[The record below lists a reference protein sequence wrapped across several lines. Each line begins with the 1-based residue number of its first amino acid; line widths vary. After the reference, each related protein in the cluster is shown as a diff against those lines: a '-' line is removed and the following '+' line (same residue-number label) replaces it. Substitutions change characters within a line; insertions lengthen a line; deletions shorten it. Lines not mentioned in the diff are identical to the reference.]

1 MKIEFDL
8 KEAKAFIPNGRFM
21 NLKAKLGIQEIV
33 EKEQG
38 KKLIFN
44 LENKL
49 ELPVSREENNL
60 AENLHYFEE
69 RKKERVDAFP
79 LLIDNY
85 VNNLTLN
92 SQTKDLFAKMLEE
105 EMKSQKIQNDW
116 INREDVKKKVEKL
129 KKLRSVNNL

>member
-1 MKIEFDL
+1 
-8 KEAKAFIPNGRFM
+8 M
-21 NLKAKLGIQEIV
+21 NLKAKLGVQEIV

-69 RKKERVDAFP
+69 RKKERVDVFP

-92 SQTKDLFAKMLEE
+92 SHIKDLFVKILEE
-105 EMKSQKIQNDW
+105 EKKSQKIQNDW
-116 INREDVKKKVEKL
+116 INREDVKAKVEKL

>member
-1 MKIEFDL
+1 
-8 KEAKAFIPNGRFM
+8 M
-21 NLKAKLGIQEIV
+21 NLKAKLGVQEVV
-33 EKEQG
+33 EKEQE

-60 AENLHYFEE
+60 AENFNDFEE

-105 EMKSQKIQNDW
+105 EMESQKIQNDW